1 LSPSKSSRLTAP
13 RPLPNRTPPPLL
25 SSAFILLALPIFLLA
40 GWPFRGWALAA
51 ALWAAGQVFGF
62 LLTRFP
68 LGAGSAGASAA
79 VGLGMIFRSLV
90 VGVALVLVAVS
101 DKRVAIAA
109 ALLYLLAFTIEL
121 ALSLL
126 SYFSAEPLG

>member
-1 LSPSKSSRLTAP
+1 MTAP
-13 RPLPNRTPPPLL
+13 RPLPNRTLPPLV
-25 SSAFILLALPIFLLA
+25 SSAFIVLALPIFLLA
-40 GWPFRGWALAA
+40 GWPLRGWALAA
-51 ALWAAGQVFGF
+51 ALWAAGQVFGY
-62 LLTRFP
+62 LLRRFP
-68 LGAGSAGASAA
+68 LGAGNAGASAA

-109 ALLYLLAFTIEL
+109 AVLYLLAFTIEL

-126 SYFSAEPLG
+126 SYFSAEPIS

>member
-1 LSPSKSSRLTAP
+1 M
-13 RPLPNRTPPPLL
+13 
-25 SSAFILLALPIFLLA
+25 LALPVFWLA
-40 GWPFRGWALAA
+40 GWPLRGWALAV
-51 ALWAAGQVFGF
+51 ALWIAGQVLGF

-79 VGLGMIFRSLV
+79 VGLGMVFRSLL
-90 VGVALVLVAVS
+90 VGVALILVAVS
-101 DKRVAIAA
+101 DQRVALTA

-126 SYFSAEPLG
+126 SYFSAEPIS